1 MSDINRNKL
10 LNLAKDLGISDLT
23 SENIKRVEEV
33 AKKYDKSQEGEM
45 LEELKQLK
53 STLFKDKASFEK
65 QLKIINEIRPMLNKE
80 QRSKLDA
87 VLNLLTK
94 E

>member
-33 AKKYDKSQEGEM
+33 AKKYDKSQEKEM
-45 LEELKQLK
+45 LEELKNLK

-87 VLNLLTK
+87 VLNLLMK